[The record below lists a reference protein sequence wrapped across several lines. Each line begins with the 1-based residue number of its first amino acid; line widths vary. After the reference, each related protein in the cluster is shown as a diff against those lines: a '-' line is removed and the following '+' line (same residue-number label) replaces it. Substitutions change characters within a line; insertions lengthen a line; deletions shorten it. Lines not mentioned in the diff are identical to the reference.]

1 MPAAHR
7 FSEARSSG
15 GRGCGRNERPHRP
28 FSAPP
33 PVRPEGAAAV
43 LRRGLCPRGQLLSFA
58 RPFGRADHGDVRVT
72 GRVVGSASWRRSPPR
87 GALRKSMRGLSRYFK
102 TGPVFMTGWILHTV
116 RRLRSRQMCSTIVRL
131 HLNRPLRLPF
141 PAASTAAGWAVS
153 ERRVNRRRRRRRPL
167 QRCHSR
173 QTAGRSPPGW

>member
-28 FSAPP
+28 FYAPP
-33 PVRPEGAAAV
+33 PARPEGAAAV

-58 RPFGRADHGDVRVT
+58 RPLGRADHGDVRVT
-72 GRVVGSASWRRSPPR
+72 GWVVGSASWRRSPPR

-102 TGPVFMTGWILHTV
+102 TGPGFHD
-116 RRLRSRQMCSTIVRL
+116 RLDPPYSAQAAQSSNVQHHRSSA
-131 HLNRPLRLPF
+131 PE
-141 PAASTAAGWAVS
+141 PAAASPLPCRIHSRRMAVS